1 MDSIMTANDVR
12 HLIAALVEKLYANDD
27 AIAATKKLDIEDIV
41 DELSRL
47 SSVLVLNAVEDAANI
62 EREALC
68 FQ

>member
-27 AIAATKKLDIEDIV
+27 AIAATKKLDIEDII

-62 EREALC
+62 EREA
-68 FQ
+68 

>member
-27 AIAATKKLDIEDIV
+27 AIAATKKLDIEDII

-47 SSVLVLNAVEDAANI
+47 SSILVLNAVEDAANI
-62 EREALC
+62 ERLN
-68 FQ
+68 

>member
-27 AIAATKKLDIEDIV
+27 AIAATKKLDIEAIV

-62 EREALC
+62 EREA
-68 FQ
+68 

>member
-47 SSVLVLNAVEDAANI
+47 SSVLVLNAVEDATNI
-62 EREALC
+62 EREA
-68 FQ
+68 

>member
-62 EREALC
+62 EREA
-68 FQ
+68 